1 MAGLAARPR
10 RLTGLKNRDIPPI
23 ARIRFAPVSGTAR
36 GAGFEHTRCVMAEQR
51 NDGNAPSRG
60 GDSAEELLSRALL
73 DGSESAAV
81 AMRVSGLAVCRDLTI
96 IFHGRRDL
104 STISTYIA
112 LGEHGAG
119 EALHPSELLRVPCYL
134 DLAEAVSRSE
144 AEQLYREQAGVLR
157 EALRAA
163 DTVLAVW
170 WEPLR
175 AISASPVRAE
185 RARYD
190 GVELP
195 AQPLMPV
202 ALRAAERG
210 TIVAAVCS
218 ARTLAAGAPPLGI
231 ACVQQEVSHIYP
243 LTEDPERC
251 LEDFFSRAEIHAHAM
266 ADRLAAQEA
275 SVERFL
281 ELSGD

>member
-1 MAGLAARPR
+1 M
-10 RLTGLKNRDIPPI
+10 
-23 ARIRFAPVSGTAR
+23 
-36 GAGFEHTRCVMAEQR
+36 
-51 NDGNAPSRG
+51 DGQA
-60 GDSAEELLSRALL
+60 DESADELLGRALL
-73 DGSESAAV
+73 DQSDSAAV
-81 AMRVSGLAVCRDLTI
+81 AMRVGGLAVCRDLTI

-104 STISTYIA
+104 SAINTYVA

-134 DLAEAVSRSE
+134 DLAEAATRRD

-163 DTVLAVW
+163 DTVLAIW

-175 AISASPVRAE
+175 AITASPVRAE

-190 GVELP
+190 SLDLP

-231 ACVQQEVSHIYP
+231 ACVQQEVSHVYP
-243 LTEDPERC
+243 LTDDPERC
-251 LEDFFSRAEIHAHAM
+251 LEDFFARAEDHAHAM

-281 ELSGD
+281 EMSG